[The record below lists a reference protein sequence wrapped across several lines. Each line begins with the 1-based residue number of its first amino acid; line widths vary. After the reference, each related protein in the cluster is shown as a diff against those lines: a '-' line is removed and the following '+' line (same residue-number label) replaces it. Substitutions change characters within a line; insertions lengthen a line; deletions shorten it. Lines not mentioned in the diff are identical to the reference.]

1 MMRIKKK
8 RSNIHT
14 IGKVN
19 KKEKMNR
26 SSLPKELHQM
36 TFINTC
42 INLLR
47 NKLSLKIK
55 DKIQMK
61 MMNLWID
68 LRKQNSKDQ

>member
-1 MMRIKKK
+1 MRIKNKK
-8 RSNIHT
+8 NNFNT

-19 KKEKMNR
+19 KREKMNR
-26 SSLPKELHQM
+26 FSLFKELHQM
-36 TFINTC
+36 TFINIC

-47 NKLSLKIK
+47 NKLSFKIK

-68 LRKQNSKDQ
+68 